1 MVATAE
7 MAVINK
13 LRTEGAQKEQV
24 KKKGDIATLNH
35 TDKQLPT
42 LIYLYN
48 LKYLSNVINKKM
60 FYENVRQAVKVKKRY
75 CVKHTI

>member
-35 TDKQLPT
+35 TDK
-42 LIYLYN
+42 
-48 LKYLSNVINKKM
+48 
-60 FYENVRQAVKVKKRY
+60 
-75 CVKHTI
+75 